1 MNIEHLDGGSI
12 RRTDDPGEPTT
23 GVPRISIADDE
34 IDILTEAARGKIVLE
49 IGTGLGV
56 STRAMAVS
64 AQTVITVDP
73 DPWVRDTIA
82 PTLPRNVLHIATID
96 DIPDDIQFT
105 MAFIDGD
112 HSTESTRRDIM
123 TVRKLCTVG
132 TRIWV
137 HDAKY
142 PNVAAALDPYIWEIL
157 PTTHGL
163 AWWDIKI

>member
-23 GVPRISIADDE
+23 GKPRISIADDE
-34 IDILTEAARGKIVLE
+34 IAILTEAARGQIVLE

-56 STRAMAVS
+56 STRAMATT
-64 AQTVITVDP
+64 AHAVITVDP
-73 DPWVRDTIA
+73 DPWVAETIA
-82 PTLPRNVLHIATID
+82 PTFPDNILHVPTLD
-96 DIPDDIQFT
+96 DIPATVVFT

-112 HSTESTRRDIM
+112 HSTESTERDILQC
-123 TVRKLCTVG
+123 VYRLPVG
-132 TRIWV
+132 ARLYI

-142 PNVAAALDPYIWEIL
+142 PNVAAALIGDWKHI

-163 AWWDIKI
+163 AYLTV

>member
-1 MNIEHLDGGSI
+1 MNIEHLEGGSI

-23 GVPRISIADDE
+23 GKPRISIADDE
-34 IDILTEAARGKIVLE
+34 IDILTEAARGHIVLE

-56 STRAMAVS
+56 STRAL
-64 AQTVITVDP
+64 AQHAKSVITVDP
-73 DPWVRDTIA
+73 DPWVKEHIRH
-82 PTLPRNVLHIATID
+82 TLPGNVLHVATID
-96 DIPDDIQFT
+96 DIPDGIPFN

-112 HSTESTRRDIM
+112 HSTESTLRDIK
-123 TVRKLCTVG
+123 TVRELCTVG

>member
-1 MNIEHLDGGSI
+1 MNIEHLNGGSI

-23 GVPRISIADDE
+23 GKPRISIADDE
-34 IDILTEAARGKIVLE
+34 IDILTEAARGQIVLE

-73 DPWVRDTIA
+73 DPWVAETIA
-82 PTLPRNVLHIATID
+82 PTFPDDVLHIATLD
-96 DIPDDIQFT
+96 DIPTTVVFT

-112 HSTESTRRDIM
+112 HSTESTNRDILAAWERVM
-123 TVRKLCTVG
+123 VG
-132 TRIWV
+132 GRIYV

-142 PNVAAALDPYIWEIL
+142 PNVAAALTGYGWKHI

-163 AWWDIKI
+163 AYLTV

>member
-23 GVPRISIADDE
+23 GKPRISIAQDE
-34 IDILTEAARGKIVLE
+34 IDILTEAARDHIVLE

-56 STRAMAVS
+56 STRAL
-64 AQTVITVDP
+64 AQHARTVITVDP
-73 DPWVRDTIA
+73 DPWVAETIA
-82 PTLPRNVLHIATID
+82 PTLPRNVLHLPTLD
-96 DIPDDIQFT
+96 DIPDTVVFT

-112 HSTESTRRDIM
+112 HSTESTNRDILAAYM
-123 TVRKLCTVG
+123 RIVAG
-132 TRIWV
+132 ARIWV

-142 PNVAAALDPYIWEIL
+142 PNVAAALHGFKHI

-163 AWWDIKI
+163 AYLNIIS